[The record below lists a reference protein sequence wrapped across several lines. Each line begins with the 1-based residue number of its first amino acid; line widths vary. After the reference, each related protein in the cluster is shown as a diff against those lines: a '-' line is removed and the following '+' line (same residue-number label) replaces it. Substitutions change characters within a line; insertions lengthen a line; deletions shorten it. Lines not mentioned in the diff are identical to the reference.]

1 MANICSPWFSHN
13 IEVFA
18 IQCKIFCNF
27 HSFSKQFFT
36 GFFLQVEDG
45 KDYLNIY
52 DGGSDDSELVE
63 SLTGEL
69 ESLTVELDYGK
80 ISVQGNQLFVVF
92 STNNENV
99 REGFQALIIESEY
112 LSDIRN
118 CIISLNGFISIS

>member
-1 MANICSPWFSHN
+1 MP
-13 IEVFA
+13 
-18 IQCKIFCNF
+18 FCA
-27 HSFSKQFFT
+27 SFSKQFFT

-69 ESLTVELDYGK
+69 DNKK
-80 ISVQGNQLFVVF
+80 ISVQGNQMFLIFY
-92 STNNENV
+92 TNNEHV
-99 REGFQALIIESEY
+99 TEGFHALIIESEY

>member
-1 MANICSPWFSHN
+1 M
-13 IEVFA
+13 
-18 IQCKIFCNF
+18 
-27 HSFSKQFFT
+27 
-36 GFFLQVEDG
+36 
-45 KDYLNIY
+45 
-52 DGGSDDSELVE
+52 VE

-69 ESLTVELDYGK
+69 ESLTVEWDYGK
-80 ISVQGNQLFVVF
+80 ISVQGNQMFVVF

>member
-1 MANICSPWFSHN
+1 M
-13 IEVFA
+13 
-18 IQCKIFCNF
+18 
-27 HSFSKQFFT
+27 
-36 GFFLQVEDG
+36 QVEDG

-69 ESLTVELDYGK
+69 DNKK
-80 ISVQGNQLFVVF
+80 ISVQGNQMFLVF
-92 STNNENV
+92 YTNNENV